1 MINFLDQKIL
11 SITPPAA
18 IVNSASFFT
27 TEVDSVQNGVKYDW
41 ASIYVYLGAT
51 DVAVTSC
58 RIQESDISGASFI
71 DITGANGSASLSP
84 TASDDNKFFVFHI
97 DMRKRKRYLDLVLT
111 IGAGTSGGFVTAFAI
126 LSRSKE
132 IASSAQS
139 RGANGGEVLVT

>member
-11 SITPPAA
+11 GITPPAA
-18 IVNSASFFT
+18 IVNNASFT
-27 TEVDSVQNGVKYDW
+27 TAEVDSVQNGVKYDW

-58 RIQESDISGASFI
+58 KIQESDTSGSGFV
-71 DITGANGSASLSP
+71 DITGANGPASLSP
-84 TASDDNKFFVFHI
+84 TATDDNKFFVFHI

-111 IGAGTSGGFVTAFAI
+111 IGSGVTGGFVTAFAI

-132 IASSAQS
+132 VPSTALL

>member
-11 SITPPAA
+11 GITPPAA
-18 IVNSASFFT
+18 IVNNASFT
-27 TEVDSVQNGVKYDW
+27 TAEVDSVQNGVKYDW
-41 ASIYVYLGAT
+41 ASVYVYLGAT

-58 RIQESDISGASFI
+58 KIQESDISGSGFV
-71 DITGANGSASLSP
+71 DITGANGPASLSP
-84 TASDDNKFFVFHI
+84 TATDDNKFFVFHI

-111 IGAGTSGGFVTAFAI
+111 IGSGSTGGFVTAFAI

-132 IASSAQS
+132 VPSTPTL